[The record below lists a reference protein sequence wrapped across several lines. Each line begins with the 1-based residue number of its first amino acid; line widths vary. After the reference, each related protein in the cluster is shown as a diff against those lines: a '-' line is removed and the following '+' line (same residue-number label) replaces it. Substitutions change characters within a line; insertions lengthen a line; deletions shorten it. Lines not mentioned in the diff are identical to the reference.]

1 MEKDRDWKAE
11 AEELR
16 RVVDDLRSRLLAL
29 SRVLPV
35 EYASVLEEGARDI
48 ESAAP
53 GWDLYEGWRDSIEFT
68 TSDVDTEMK
77 LLWERLGSKGRS

>member
-1 MEKDRDWKAE
+1 MDDGRDWKAE

-35 EYASVLEEGARDI
+35 EYASVLEKGARDI

-53 GWDLYEGWRDSIEFT
+53 GWDLYEGWRDSIDLT
-68 TSDVDTEMK
+68 ASDVETELT
-77 LLWERLGSKGRS
+77 LLWERLGSKDRS